1 MNYSERLKA
10 ARKQAGL
17 TQADLARQVGIDQT
31 SISNLE
37 RGKSQGSSH
46 TVSIAHACGVSPVWL
61 ESGAGPMVEDHVVF
75 RGAPPEGFKATKP
88 FNTWDTDS
96 PLDDSEVFLWFIE
109 EDRDASGEVL
119 KSGLTLPPGFVVSK
133 TRKMRFDAEVLA
145 RQGITP
151 DRAFCVE
158 VRGNSMEPVLPSG
171 SVVAINTQILDADDG
186 RMYAVAHRGQLRVK
200 LLHSL
205 PDYGTRLRSY
215 NRQEHPDEDYPL
227 TEAVDGKLKVL
238 GRVFWY
244 TAII

>member
-1 MNYSERLKA
+1 MNYSQRLKA

-17 TQADLARQVGIDQT
+17 TQAELARQVGIDQT

-46 TVSIAHACGVSPVWL
+46 TVSIASVCGVSPVWL
-61 ESGAGPMVEDHVVF
+61 ETGVGPMVEDHVIF
-75 RGAPPEGFKATKP
+75 RGPVPDGFKTTRP
-88 FNTWDTDS
+88 FNTWDVDS
-96 PLDDSEVFLWFIE
+96 PLDDSETFLWFIE
-109 EDRDASGEVL
+109 EDRDAPESVL
-119 KSGLTLPPGFVVSK
+119 RSGLVLPPGFAVSK
-133 TRKMRFDAEVLA
+133 TRKMRFDTEILS

-151 DRAFCVE
+151 DRAFCIE
-158 VRGNSMEPVLPSG
+158 VRGNSMNPVLPSG
-171 SVVAINTQILDADDG
+171 SVVAINTQILDGDDG

-215 NRQEHPDEDYPL
+215 NRADHPDEDYPL
-227 TEAVDGKLKVL
+227 VEALDGKLKIL

-244 TAII
+244 TATI